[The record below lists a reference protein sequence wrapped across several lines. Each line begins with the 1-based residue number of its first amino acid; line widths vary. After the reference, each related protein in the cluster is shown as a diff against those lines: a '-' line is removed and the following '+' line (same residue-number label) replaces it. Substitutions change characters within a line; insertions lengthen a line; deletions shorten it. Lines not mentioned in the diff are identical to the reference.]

1 MNPLPKVEIR
11 IDGAH
16 RVGMPLAKGRFA
28 IYWYRHRGGP
38 PVMKFVGDNRAQA
51 EAAEAA
57 AATDLAKAFEEAP
70 ARAAPDGET
79 IGELITLYKAAPD
92 GFLRLEA
99 STRSK
104 WGPWLDI
111 IREDFGGLPT
121 KALKAKGMKREIIR
135 WRNKRAATPRTAD
148 YGLTVLRRLLSW
160 SVENEYAET
169 NPSIGIAGIYKP
181 EARASEIVYPE
192 ELRAILPKASL
203 RAQRALRL
211 AADTGLRRGDLVRVK
226 ASDVGQ
232 FSISMTT
239 SKSGKT
245 IRVIVP
251 LFEDSRA
258 VVAEILAEREAMK
271 AVGVIPSA
279 YLLTS
284 SNGKPWKPDSVTQ
297 AWIRACDAAGVEG
310 RTLHDLRGTAC
321 TRYIKAGSSDEQ
333 IAEIFGW
340 TPDDVKHIRRHYVDR
355 ENIALGVIEQ
365 LEKAERTR

>member
-1 MNPLPKVEIR
+1 VERLPKVEIR

-16 RVGMPLAKGRFA
+16 RVGMNLAKGRYA
-28 IYWYRHRGGP
+28 IYWYRRRGGP
-38 PVMKFVGDNRAQA
+38 LVMKFVGDNRAQA
-51 EAAEAA
+51 EGAEAA
-57 AATDLAKAFEEAP
+57 AAADLAKAFAEAP
-70 ARAAPDGET
+70 ARAAPEGET

-99 STRSK
+99 STQK
-104 WGPWLDI
+104 QWGPWLDN
-111 IREDFGGLPT
+111 IRQDFGDLPT

-160 SVENEYAET
+160 AVENEYAET

-181 EARASEIVYPE
+181 EARASEIVHPD
-192 ELRAILPKASL
+192 ELRAILPKASIHA
-203 RAQRALRL
+203 RRALRL
-211 AADTGLRRGDLVRVK
+211 AADTGLRRSDLVRVK
-226 ASDVGQ
+226 VSDVMA
-232 FSISMTT
+232 FSIEMTT

-271 AVGVIPSA
+271 AAGRIPSA
-279 YLLTS
+279 FLLTS
-284 SNGKPWKPDSVTQ
+284 SNGDPWKPDSVTQ
-297 AWIRACDAAGVEG
+297 AWIRACEASGVKG

-321 TRYIKAGSSDEQ
+321 TRYIRAGFSNEQ
-333 IAEIFGW
+333 IAEVFGW
-340 TPDDVKHIRRHYVDR
+340 TPDDVNQIRRHYVDR
-355 ENIALGVIEQ
+355 ENIARGVIEQ
-365 LEKAERTR
+365 LEKAEGTR